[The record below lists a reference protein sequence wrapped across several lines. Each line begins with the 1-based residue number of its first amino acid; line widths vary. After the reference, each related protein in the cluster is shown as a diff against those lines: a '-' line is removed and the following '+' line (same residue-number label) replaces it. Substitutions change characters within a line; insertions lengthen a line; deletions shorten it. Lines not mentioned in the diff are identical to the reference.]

1 MNLLQ
6 RQIFASVL
14 WACLVGAALFAFV
27 LTLGNA
33 VKDLLGYVVAGQ
45 LEPGLFFELLALIPP
60 YVLPFAMPPG
70 ILAGV
75 LLVVGRLSA
84 DHEVTAMRAAGLSL
98 PWFARPILV
107 LSLLGSL
114 AAVVVNFQFMPWA
127 KVTYE
132 VQLADAVR
140 ANPLSFIV
148 PRTFIRDFPG
158 KVLYVGGRQGQT
170 VKDFWLWEL
179 DRQGRVRTFIR
190 ADAGTFDFDENKGE
204 VVLKLTG
211 AHVEVR
217 DQKNPEDFS
226 TPRPTMSFE
235 QTSLR
240 LSLERL
246 FGRVNFH
253 PKLQW
258 YSVAAL
264 EAEWRRLAQPASP
277 AEQRQRALDRMK
289 LQMVVQNKF
298 ASAFAVF
305 TFALVGVPLGIKVSR
320 RETSANLG
328 LAVALALSYYFL
340 TIVIGWLGGRPELRP
355 DLLLWVPNLL
365 FLGIG
370 IWMFWRVDRQ

>member
-1 MNLLQ
+1 
-6 RQIFASVL
+6 
-14 WACLVGAALFAFV
+14 
-27 LTLGNA
+27 
-33 VKDLLGYVVAGQ
+33 
-45 LEPGLFFELLALIPP
+45 
-60 YVLPFAMPPG
+60 
-70 ILAGV
+70 
-75 LLVVGRLSA
+75 
-84 DHEVTAMRAAGLSL
+84 
-98 PWFARPILV
+98 
-107 LSLLGSL
+107 LLGSL

-305 TFALVGVPLGIKVSR
+305 TFALVGVPLGIRVSR

-328 LAVALALSYYFL
+328 LAVVLALSYYFL

>member
-45 LEPGLFFELLALIPP
+45 LEPDLFFELLALIPP

-98 PWFARPILV
+98 PWFARPIL
-107 LSLLGSL
+107 LLGLLGSL
-114 AAVVVNFQFMPWA
+114 AAVFVNFEFMPWA

-190 ADAGTFDFDENKGE
+190 AESGTFEFDENKGE

-246 FGRVNFH
+246 FGRVIFH

-258 YSVAAL
+258 YSVAEL
-264 EAEWRRLAQPASP
+264 EAEWGKLAQPAPP
-277 AEQRQRALDRMK
+277 AEQPQRALDRMK
-289 LQMVVQNKF
+289 LQMVIQNKF

-305 TFALVGVPLGIKVSR
+305 TFALVGVPLGIRVSR

-370 IWMFWRVDRQ
+370 VWMFWRVDRQ